1 MLCKGFVRTIHR
13 LASPII
19 SSLENIKQKCTI
31 MIFAK
36 IAVFLMAM
44 TVLQASRLDSP
55 SEVSDSGVVWTCC
68 VVVIVVDIVV
78 VVIMVVA
85 VVVVII
91 VVVVV
96 VIIVVAALFKVSA
109 SNLIASR
116 PTCSMVATN
125 SRLPP
130 LTHQFCH
137 FSAGRWT
144 PHPAW
149 PSG

>member
-1 MLCKGFVRTIHR
+1 
-13 LASPII
+13 
-19 SSLENIKQKCTI
+19 

-44 TVLQASRLDSP
+44 TALQASRLDSP

-96 VIIVVAALFKVSA
+96 VLIVVYALFKVSA
-109 SNLIASR
+109 SNLIAGR
-116 PTCSMVATN
+116 PTCSMVA
-125 SRLPP
+125 SD
-130 LTHQFCH
+130 
-137 FSAGRWT
+137 S
-144 PHPAW
+144 
-149 PSG
+149 